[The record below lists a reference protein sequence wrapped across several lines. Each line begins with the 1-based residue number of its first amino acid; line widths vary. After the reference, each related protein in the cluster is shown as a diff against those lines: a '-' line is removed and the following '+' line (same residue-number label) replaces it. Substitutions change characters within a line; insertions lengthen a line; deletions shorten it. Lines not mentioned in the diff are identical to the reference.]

1 MQEIHCSW
9 PNLIFDKENYRIQG
23 PIQDIFEKGDSRE
36 SRCNMILSQ
45 VILPRSARKWCFSY
59 LQARLTL
66 SRPPCS
72 RNASP
77 LLPLLFIFPSF
88 YALPTHRHLVV
99 SLKTSLTSCPNPH
112 PHISIAPYAFLS
124 SLSIAILL
132 IFVRLFDCYLYFLL
146 ESSMREGVMFYFAFH
161 GLFHAKNTEWVLR
174 SLCWII
180 EWRSLFDILVAIQHV
195 SYSLSNMLPLPGR
208 HLSSW
213 GPSLSLWFT
222 TGQV

>member
-1 MQEIHCSW
+1 
-9 PNLIFDKENYRIQG
+9 
-23 PIQDIFEKGDSRE
+23 
-36 SRCNMILSQ
+36 MILSQ
-45 VILPRSARKWCFSY
+45 VILPRWARKLCSSY

-77 LLPLLFIFPSF
+77 LLQLLFIFPSL
-88 YALPTHRHLVV
+88 YALSTHLHLVV
-99 SLKTSLTSCPNPH
+99 SLKTSLTSCTNPH

-124 SLSIAILL
+124 SLSIEILL
-132 IFVRLFDCYLYFLL
+132 IFVRLFDCALYFLL
-146 ESSMREGVMFYFAFH
+146 ESSMKEGAMFYFAFH
-161 GLFHAKNTEWVLR
+161 GLLHAKNTESVFR

-195 SYSLSNMLPLPGR
+195 SYSRSNMLPLPGS

-213 GPSLSLWFT
+213 GPALSLWFT